1 MTDQM
6 DPNQRN
12 QPFADEQETATRT
25 DGRDQDELQGQ
36 NIYPSDSADGQV
48 PVMQGAGGQG
58 AQSGTGLP
66 GQILTSVISGPGHDQ
81 PVEGRRDQPE
91 DPADQ
96 SEDVQ
101 SGSGREADADSATLG
116 H

>member
-12 QPFADEQETATRT
+12 QPFADEQETTPRT
-25 DGRDQDELQGQ
+25 DGRDEDELQGQ
-36 NIYPSDSADGQV
+36 NVFGGDANRGAV
-48 PVMQGAGGQG
+48 PVTRDAGGPG
-58 AQSGTGLP
+58 GQSGTGLP
-66 GQILTSVISGPGHDQ
+66 GQIVTSAIAGPAHDQ

-91 DPADQ
+91 DLADQ

-101 SGSGREADADSATLG
+101 TESGREADADSATLG

>member
-25 DGRDQDELQGQ
+25 DGRDDDELQGQ
-36 NIYPSDSADGQV
+36 ALRGGDSDGGQV
-48 PVMQGAGGQG
+48 PVTQGSGGAGGQ
-58 AQSGTGLP
+58 ATTGLP
-66 GQILTSVISGPGHDQ
+66 GQILTSAFTGPAHDQ

-96 SEDVQ
+96 SEDIQ
-101 SGSGREADADSATLG
+101 SGAGREADADSATLG